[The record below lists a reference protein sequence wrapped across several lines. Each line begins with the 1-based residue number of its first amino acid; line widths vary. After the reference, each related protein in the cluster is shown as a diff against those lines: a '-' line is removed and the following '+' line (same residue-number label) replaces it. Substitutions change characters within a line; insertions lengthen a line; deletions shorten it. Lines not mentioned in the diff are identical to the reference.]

1 MNAFSATHYSTT
13 ATSSSLSV
21 NGSLFDLDFLLVWCL
36 HITRHVITTAN
47 TQHKKITA
55 ITRISPVALSVVL
68 GKAQLKSKAH
78 MKHGSADGAG
88 VLLLVILVVVTDI
101 RHLTFFKFIYINTAK
116 PNLTSIH
123 IQRPI

>member
-13 ATSSSLSV
+13 ATSSSLSG
-21 NGSLFDLDFLLVWCL
+21 NGSLFDLNFLLVWCL

-88 VLLLVILVVVTDI
+88 VLLLVILVVVTDM